1 MKKINPVNFKKI
13 DEIYI
18 GNSNFTQTDVHP
30 HEILCIPYF
39 LQKKTNAYIE
49 ALKIKTDQ
57 KYKKVILRQNEN
69 QSIDTKNWNQ
79 EDTNPFILIHMK
91 KFLPLNKEITRR
103 TV

>member
-1 MKKINPVNFKKI
+1 MKYTLV
-13 DEIYI
+13 
-18 GNSNFTQTDVHP
+18 TQTSHRLMF
-30 HEILCIPYF
+30 ILTKYYVF
-39 LQKKTNAYIE
+39 LISYKKKTNAYIE

>member
-39 LQKKTNAYIE
+39 LQKKQTHT
-49 ALKIKTDQ
+49 LK
-57 KYKKVILRQNEN
+57 
-69 QSIDTKNWNQ
+69 
-79 EDTNPFILIHMK
+79 P
-91 KFLPLNKEITRR
+91 
-103 TV
+103 